1 MDKVYRS
8 LQDFDSIGNRA
19 DTRLAKGSDT
29 SGHERHEILEESLA
43 ILAAVTDGQVKRELS
58 KRWGNHA
65 SSVAEPDSV

>member
-8 LQDFDSIGNRA
+8 LQDFDSIGNRV

-29 SGHERHEILEESLA
+29 SGHERHEILEESLT
-43 ILAAVTDGQVKRELS
+43 ILAAMSDGQVKRELS

-65 SSVAEPDSV
+65 SSVAEPNGF